1 MKKKYIPQKPK
12 LLLPTYI
19 LSWFFLQLLM
29 SKLFFFFANKFSSGI
44 IIKPRDVINFTS
56 SYFFWESISGISLK
70 ILIEVIVT
78 TVLVYTG
85 FVIVRKKAV
94 FSIILSTVILANS
107 VFLVQMIGEYLYVI
121 INFKNIRNIEF
132 ETFSLFSV
140 SYFLNQFQYKVPRIF
155 DYAFQV
161 LSVFEISYVLTLT
174 YLIKKIFEIQLVISF
189 RIILI
194 SYIFPLLTW
203 LLLIMLL
210 SLL

>member
-1 MKKKYIPQKPK
+1 
-12 LLLPTYI
+12 
-19 LSWFFLQLLM
+19 M
-29 SKLFFFFANKFSSGI
+29 SKLFFLFAKKFSSGI
-44 IIKPRDVINFTS
+44 TIKPRDVINFTS

-107 VFLVQMIGEYLYVI
+107 IFLLQMIGEYLYVI

-140 SYFLNQFQYKVPRIF
+140 SYFLNQFQYKG
-155 DYAFQV
+155 DYKLNCA
-161 LSVFEISYVLTLT
+161 I
-174 YLIKKIFEIQLVISF
+174 
-189 RIILI
+189 
-194 SYIFPLLTW
+194 
-203 LLLIMLL
+203 
-210 SLL
+210 